1 MANFNQSERPKTV
14 PSQPSRPLVPSPY
27 FFRYYSTPYNK
38 MSLSA
43 KSGKIGTG
51 GSKFESKYFVSEQ
64 RIGFH
69 ETIDLLILLERNF
82 MGVFKEI
89 IIGKMLSLLNYI
101 PCYRLLSNLTYKTPD
116 QVTMSQA

>member
-43 KSGKIGTG
+43 KAGRIGTT
-51 GSKFESKYFVSEQ
+51 GSKFESKY
-64 RIGFH
+64 IC
-69 ETIDLLILLERNF
+69 ILLVNRGLGF
-82 MGVFKEI
+82 MK
-89 IIGKMLSLLNYI
+89 L
-101 PCYRLLSNLTYKTPD
+101 
-116 QVTMSQA
+116 